1 MSHLVTV
8 HTQVRDPV
16 AIPAA
21 CRRLGL
27 EEPVQG
33 TAELYSGTATGL
45 LLKLPGWLYP
55 VVISTEDA
63 TLNYD
68 DYAGRWGDPVQLERF
83 IQAYAVEAARLQARK
98 KGYAVSEQTLED
110 GSIRLQ
116 ITEGA

>member
-1 MSHLVTV
+1 MSHLVTIN
-8 HTQVRDPV
+8 TQVRDPV
-16 AIPAA
+16 SIAAA

-33 TAELYSGTATGL
+33 TAELFSGTATGL

-55 VVISTEDA
+55 VVMSTETG
-63 TLNYD
+63 TLHYD
-68 DYAGRWGDPVQLERF
+68 NFAGQWGEQVQLDRF
-83 IQAYAVEAARLQARK
+83 LQAYAVEKARLEARK
-98 KGYAVSEQTLED
+98 KGCAVSEQTLED